1 MLEEI
6 YKGFS
11 CPAEEL
17 DPEVLDAIVAARMQR
32 VVDVFLERYAGP
44 LAASSEGLVD
54 DLSAWSSHDA
64 SLRDVWNTAFG
75 MAERLVAL
83 EGPAEAAGLSEPVVY
98 GARLALAMHAAGLDG
113 GFRAAFP
120 QPVRLRFDRFFLPAT
135 KTISVQGDRTSLA
148 IDLNGGGRVA
158 FTRAGDP
165 GTPWQAERPADGQDE
180 LRQVPIEDGTVT
192 FVTDEVLGDE
202 RQEGLTYGIAAATD
216 EVADAWRAAFDL
228 VRRCSPSYLQWI
240 DRGIRDIVPVDVPG
254 GAMVSGSHTQ
264 RWGEVY
270 MTSRLQ
276 PLQFAEMLVHEV
288 SHQHYFFGGFLAP
301 VEDGSDTHL
310 YYSPVKKTGR
320 PIDKILLAYHAFAN
334 VILFYRQCREHGVET
349 GMEESTILPE
359 LAQLEEPLR
368 QTRGLTPL
376 GRAFWEPLAERIAG
390 NA

>member
-1 MLEEI
+1 MLEGI

-32 VVDVFLERYAGP
+32 VLDVFLERYAGS

-54 DLSAWSSHDA
+54 DLSAWSSCDVA
-64 SLRDVWNTAFG
+64 LRDVWNTAFG

-83 EGPAEAAGLSEPVVY
+83 DGPAEAAGLCEPVVY

-113 GFRAAFP
+113 GFRATFR

-135 KTISVQGDRTSLA
+135 SRLSVQGDGTSLA
-148 IDLNGGGRVA
+148 IDLNDLGGGGRVA
-158 FTRAGDP
+158 FTRSGDQ
-165 GTPWQAERPADGQDE
+165 WRVERPVDGQDE
-180 LRQVPIEDGTVT
+180 LRQVPVEEGAVT
-192 FVTDEVLGDE
+192 FVTDAVLGGE
-202 RQEGLTYGIAAATD
+202 RQEGLTYPVAAATD

-240 DRGIRDIVPVDVPG
+240 DRGIRDIVPVEVPD
-254 GAMVSGSHTQ
+254 GAMISGSHTQ

-270 MTSRLQ
+270 MTSRLE
-276 PLQFAEMLVHEV
+276 PLKFAEMLVHEV
-288 SHQHYFFGGFLAP
+288 SHQHYFFGGFLSP
-301 VEDGSDTHL
+301 VEDGSDSHL

-334 VILFYRQCREHGVET
+334 VILFYRQCRELGVDTGVE
-349 GMEESTILPE
+349 EASILPE

-368 QTRGLTPL
+368 QTHGLTPL
-376 GRAFWEPLAERIAG
+376 GRAIWEPLAERIAG
-390 NA
+390 TA